1 MRIVAFNGS
10 PRAAEGNTEVLLQ
23 AFLAGARAEGAE
35 TEVIYL
41 ATKNIAHCTG
51 CFSCWTKTPG
61 ECVHRDDMPDLLLR
75 VRSADVAVLAFPLY
89 GNMVPGL
96 MKDFIDRTFPLG
108 HPAIKKIGGQYI
120 HPTRYADGKHR
131 SVVISNAG
139 FPETHHFDGLKATFR
154 QSADNP
160 HAELLG
166 MICCAGGPLL
176 RTPGAVEKIRW
187 YLDATRSAGHEV
199 VRNGRIAPT
208 TQAVLDRSL
217 ASDPGEYAGWVND
230 HWRSEGIAIPEEEE
244 NASNLVPRDSQPLL
258 ADRGEKKVRDLL
270 ARLAGA
276 FSADRAGDL
285 HATIQFEVSDEEPG
299 LYFLSISAGR
309 CSAHE
314 GRAPA
319 ADLTVRTP
327 ADVWIRVCT
336 GELDGAAAFLS
347 GQFQV
352 AGDTALLI
360 RFGTLF
366 GGA

>member
-35 TEVIYL
+35 TEVNYL
-41 ATKNIAHCTG
+41 ATKDIAHCTG

-108 HPAIKKIGGQYI
+108 HPAIKKIAGQYV
-120 HPTRYADGKHR
+120 HPARYADGKLR

-154 QSADNP
+154 QSGDNP

-176 RTPGAVEKIRW
+176 RTPDAAGKIRW
-187 YLDATRSAGHEV
+187 YLDATQDAGREV
-199 VRNGRIAPT
+199 VRNGRITPT
-208 TQAVLDRSL
+208 TQAILDRSL

-230 HWRSEGIAIPEEEE
+230 YWRREGVVMPDEEEG
-244 NASNLVPRDSQPLL
+244 AGYRVSSDPGQSLV
-258 ADRGEKKVRDLL
+258 DRGESTVRDLL
-270 ARLAGA
+270 ARLASA
-276 FSADRAGDL
+276 FSADRGGDL
-285 HATIQFEVSDEEPG
+285 RATIQFEVSDEKPG
-299 LYFLSISAGR
+299 LYFLAIGSGR

-314 GRAPA
+314 GRAST
-319 ADLTVRTP
+319 ADLTIRTP
-327 ADVWIRVCT
+327 ADVWLKVCA
-336 GELDGAAAFLS
+336 GELDGAAAFVS
-347 GQFQV
+347 GQYQV
-352 AGDTALLI
+352 VGDTALLM